1 MRRLLIHHL
10 LPVLF
15 AVVPV
20 LAAAVVA
27 AAIPPAA
34 RADYLRRLP
43 DSPIDWVI
51 LTLGGLLFVSQT
63 IFGFLALRSTD
74 GRFEERYDRWLGH
87 LGQAA
92 EWFPLLGLIG
102 TVAAILQTFGR
113 ITPGAQPT
121 PQEIIQSY
129 APAITATGSGL
140 YMAFVN
146 ILPGWVV
153 ATGRELIRSL
163 AGDAGP
169 VIPLTAS
176 EAGEG
181 VSR

>member
-10 LPVLF
+10 LPALF
-15 AVVPV
+15 AAVPV

-27 AAIPPAA
+27 AAVPPAA
-34 RADYLRRLP
+34 RGDYLKRLP

-51 LTLGGLLFVSQT
+51 LSVGGLLFASQT
-63 IFGFLALRSTD
+63 WLGWLALRQAD
-74 GRFEERYDRWLGH
+74 GRFEDRYDRWLGH

-102 TVAAILQTFGR
+102 TVAAILQTFGKL
-113 ITPGAQPT
+113 TPGSQPT

-140 YMAFVN
+140 FMAFIN

-153 ATGRELIRSL
+153 TAGRELIRSL
-163 AGDAGP
+163 AGDATP

-176 EAGEG
+176 DPGEG
-181 VSR
+181 R